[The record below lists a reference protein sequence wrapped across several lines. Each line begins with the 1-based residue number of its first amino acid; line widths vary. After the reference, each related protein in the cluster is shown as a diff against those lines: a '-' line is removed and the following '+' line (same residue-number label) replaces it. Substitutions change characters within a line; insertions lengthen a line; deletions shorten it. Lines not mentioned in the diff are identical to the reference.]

1 VQSSASAVNS
11 TTFNVTSQATGRY
24 LLIWIT
30 DLPPL
35 ASQSGRFETVI
46 NEVAVRGY
54 TAGQPG

>member
-1 VQSSASAVNS
+1 MNG
-11 TTFNVTSQATGRY
+11 TTLNVTSKTSGRY

-35 ASQSGRFETVI
+35 ASQPGHFEALI
-46 NEVAVRGY
+46 YDVAVRGY